1 MSSFPKHWLLL
12 AAVSCASPQTP
23 PAAAPA
29 ASIAPAIRPSAN
41 ARVAVLG
48 LRSKLGLVDTGRLD
62 LGYLGDRIRASA
74 LNGVP
79 SLNII
84 SRENVLVLLES
95 SGKPIDECE
104 GECEVETGRRVG
116 ADLVISGEALSV
128 EGVFKISLKLHD
140 THSGRMLSG
149 SVASGKTFQELD
161 GDIHRAVFDLLRP
174 AFGTPR
180 SAPQPLHRRPDAGW
194 TLRNPQTMCSGNSIL
209 MGVAYGVSG
218 RTVLWN
224 GQSVISRTFFC
235 ANPAGRVEGPLLVN
249 GYFIIQGTCLSDP
262 SRPSSRLRLEGVF
275 HDDGARL
282 PPDRQADF
290 AKTLQSDPCATS
302 QAAVLNGAAVR

>member
-180 SAPQPLHRRPDAGW
+180 SAPQPLQQFDFDGRR
-194 TLRNPQTMCSGNSIL
+194 LRSERKNRSLERTERDLEDIL
-209 MGVAYGVSG
+209 LRKPG
-218 RTVLWN
+218 R
-224 GQSVISRTFFC
+224 
-235 ANPAGRVEGPLLVN
+235 
-249 GYFIIQGTCLSDP
+249 
-262 SRPSSRLRLEGVF
+262 SSRRSAAGEWIF
-275 HDDGARL
+275 HHSRNL
-282 PPDRQADF
+282 PLGPV
-290 AKTLQSDPCATS
+290 
-302 QAAVLNGAAVR
+302 AAVVAASPRGRFS